1 MSERANSEANRKVSD
16 EGEDNLCV
24 ESASSLFFW
33 RWKWKTHRSEV
44 KISFMPAGKGGN
56 SHSAK
61 NLMSLYFFSSLRFAR
76 HWNYISFSIRV
87 RRENCLPIFTTRWRL
102 SRKKQMRSF
111 KAIRADAI
119 SCAGIKSMTNW
130 FTTQLSLDLT
140 EVISTWS
147 PPPTL
152 THKVNICFDFSLAI
166 WYISITF
173 SLARSIE
180 AKSIRFDDG
189 HHHHNLN
196 HCNFRNSCLPCF
208 LRARLA
214 GGLLACRRIGCRVLT
229 LQLWVYL
236 WALIFRRS

>member
-1 MSERANSEANRKVSD
+1 MRGKRLVTFF
-16 EGEDNLCV
+16 
-24 ESASSLFFW
+24 SAV
-33 RWKWKTHRSEV
+33 KMWKTHRSEV

-111 KAIRADAI
+111 KAIRANAI

-140 EVISTWS
+140 EVISTWT

-152 THKVNICFDFSLAI
+152 THKVNICFDFSL
-166 WYISITF
+166 
-173 SLARSIE
+173 SLAGHLIHFDYILSRSVNWSEID
-180 AKSIRFDDG
+180 KIR
-189 HHHHNLN
+189 
-196 HCNFRNSCLPCF
+196 RWPS
-208 LRARLA
+208 
-214 GGLLACRRIGCRVLT
+214 
-229 LQLWVYL
+229 
-236 WALIFRRS
+236 